1 MAKYHF
7 VSIHR
12 IWDILDEK
20 IKMGENYTLNIFF
33 GGHSFFVRAKK
44 MGEELSFFNNSNGK
58 MFFSYDEDMSFYM
71 PFSLDKIVSLHIPK
85 TEQKFYFIK
94 EDK

>member
-7 VSIHR
+7 VSINC
-12 IWDILDEK
+12 IYDILDEK
-20 IKMGENYTLNIFF
+20 IKMGEDYIFNVSF
-33 GGHSFFVRAKK
+33 GEHSFPIHAKK
-44 MGEELSFFNNSNGK
+44 MGKESSFVNFSDRK
-58 MFFSYDEDMSFYM
+58 MFFSYVEDMSFYM
-71 PFSLDKIVSLHIPK
+71 PFSLDKIISLRVPK